1 MSERKRGR
9 EREREVE
16 RETLEIRGIAIRDIL
31 KMTVNRLVNS
41 HLLFFATFNLELHD
55 IAIIR
60 KHFEQIITLI
70 TLLVEGQVE
79 Q

>member
-1 MSERKRGR
+1 MEM
-9 EREREVE
+9 
-16 RETLEIRGIAIRDIL
+16 RGIAIRDIL
-31 KMTVNRLVNS
+31 KMTVHRLVNS